1 MNGTKLVI
9 MGIGML
15 ILILTLFLKIFLNI
29 SCVIVIIGR
38 RGIYGV
44 HGVQG
49 QSQEIIAKNI
59 YTYFKNNI
67 ILLIISLYSFNL
79 YLPGFIELAL

>member
-1 MNGTKLVI
+1 
-9 MGIGML
+9 ML
-15 ILILTLFLKIFLNI
+15 ILILTFFLKIFLNI

-38 RGIYGV
+38 RGINGV

-49 QSQEIIAKNI
+49 QSQEIIAKKNI
-59 YTYFKNNI
+59 NSNNLYFEYRYI
-67 ILLIISLYSFNL
+67 IVFLYSFNL